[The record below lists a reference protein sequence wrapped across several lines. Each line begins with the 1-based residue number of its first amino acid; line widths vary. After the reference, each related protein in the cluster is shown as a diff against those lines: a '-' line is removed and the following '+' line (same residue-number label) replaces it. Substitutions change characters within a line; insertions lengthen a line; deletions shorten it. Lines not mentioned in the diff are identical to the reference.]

1 MSDTRTLP
9 RIIGATTRDRTIA
22 VLSGLLGEPRHW
34 EVRVRL
40 WDGTI
45 LGPEWA
51 PTTIVLPYPWSLRS
65 LVWPPSELNAGEAF
79 IFGDIDIE
87 GDIEAVFDLWD
98 RLSALPWKRPGFLA
112 RLGAS
117 VLALPPRPSG
127 HDASRGADAG
137 GALHSRERDRAAV
150 RYHYD
155 VSNTFFAR
163 WLDSRMQYSCGY
175 FRSADDDLEA
185 AQLAKMEHICRK
197 LRLREGDRLLDIGC
211 GWGGL
216 LEHAATRYGVQGLGI
231 TLSEPQAD
239 HANERLRR
247 AGVSDRA
254 RVEVRDY
261 REVDGEFDKIV
272 SVGMVEHVGQAML
285 RPYFA
290 QAMRMLRPDGVF
302 LNHGITTLWGAQG
315 AFKRDTFIGR
325 YVFPDG
331 ELQAVSDVL
340 AAAEAEGFE
349 VRDVESLRE
358 HYARTLRCW
367 VTNLEAAHDQVVRE
381 TDEVTYRIWRI
392 YMAGSAHGFHAGGL
406 NVFQA
411 LLHRPCG
418 GPSCLPPTRDDWYVA
433 RPVEAP
439 ERTEGAS

>member
-1 MSDTRTLP
+1 MDTMRTVP
-9 RIIGATTRDRTIA
+9 RATETSTRDRTIA
-22 VLSGLLGEPRHW
+22 VLTDLLGETHCW
-34 EVRVRL
+34 DVRIRL
-40 WDGTI
+40 WDGTT
-45 LGPEWA
+45 LGPTHA
-51 PTTIVLPYPWSLRS
+51 RTTIVLPFLWSLRS
-65 LVWPPSELNAGEAF
+65 LMWPPNELNAGEAF

-87 GDIEAVFDLWD
+87 GDIEGVFDVWD
-98 RLSALPWKRPGFLA
+98 RLSGLPWTRPRFLA
-112 RLGAS
+112 RLCAS
-117 VLALPPRPSG
+117 LLTLPARPSG
-127 HDASRGADAG
+127 RDSSKRAAAG

-155 VSNTFFAR
+155 VSNDFFAH
-163 WLDSRMQYSCGY
+163 WLDPRMQYSCGY
-175 FRSADDDLEA
+175 FRSMDDDLET
-185 AQLAKMEHICRK
+185 AQLAKVEHICRK

-315 AFKRDTFIGR
+315 ALGRDTFMGR

-367 VTNLEAAHDQVVRE
+367 VANLEAAHDRVVRE

-392 YMAGSAHGFHAGGL
+392 YMAGSARGFHSGGL
-406 NVFQA
+406 NVFQT

-418 GPSCLPPTRDDWYVA
+418 GPSCLPPTRDDWYVT

-439 ERTEGAS
+439 ERAEETS